1 MYLLGT
7 STFMHRLPVYG
18 KCIISNSMNRTK
30 QCLDC
35 CHKCIP
41 SRIFPGKAIAIPHS
55 SFTPARVF
63 CTCRIFPRTIKQ
75 YYLSTLRPSRWSA
88 LVGTSRRTFHS
99 SSVRRNGFRRAD
111 STKNEPIPSLT
122 VPKRSEIW
130 RLLSLA
136 EPEKYRL
143 AVAIGLLLISST
155 VTIAVPFALGKVID
169 TIYNTSSEEGSRDD
183 MMKRLTRLCT
193 FLAGV
198 FLVGAAAN
206 FGRVYLMQ
214 TSGQRIIKRLR
225 EMLFKSVVAQEI
237 GFFDKTSTGEL
248 INRLST
254 DTSKIGQS
262 LTSNISDGLRS
273 TVQVIG
279 GIGMMFYSSAQLAT
293 VVISIVPPFSVVAIL
308 YGRYVRSLSRKVQD
322 SLATATQVAEE
333 RISSI
338 RTVRAFSHE
347 KREEAAYSDRVEGV
361 FQLTKKEAF
370 ASGLFFGAMGLSGNL
385 IIMTVLYNGG
395 LMMTESQI
403 TVGDLSAF
411 LLYAAYVGISIGGL
425 SNFYAEL
432 MKGIGASTRLWEL
445 VDRKPSIPLSS
456 GLKLDITQLKGAI
469 DFNNLH
475 FSYPMRRDMPI
486 FTDLTLSVEAGSVM
500 AVVGASG
507 SGKSSLGALLLRYY
521 DPIEGSITLDGK
533 DTTILSPEWLRHQIG
548 TVSQEPTLF
557 SCSIRENISYGAV
570 DPDDVSMEMI
580 EEAAKTANAH
590 NFIKSFPNQYE
601 TVVGERGLML
611 SGGQRQ
617 RIALAR
623 AVLKNPKI
631 LLLDEATSALDAE
644 SEYLVQEALERLMVG
659 RTVITIAHRLSTIK
673 NADMIAVLD
682 SGRIA
687 ETGAY
692 EELMRIPDGLF
703 RKLVERQT
711 VMN

>member
-1 MYLLGT
+1 MAAEF
-7 STFMHRLPVYG
+7 SSIRL
-18 KCIISNSMNRTK
+18 
-30 QCLDC
+30 
-35 CHKCIP
+35 
-41 SRIFPGKAIAIPHS
+41 
-55 SFTPARVF
+55 
-63 CTCRIFPRTIKQ
+63 
-75 YYLSTLRPSRWSA
+75 
-88 LVGTSRRTFHS
+88 
-99 SSVRRNGFRRAD
+99 RNGFKKSAEDLPRNDA
-111 STKNEPIPSLT
+111 IPSVK
-122 VPKRSEIW
+122 VPKKSEIW
-130 RLLSLA
+130 RLLRLA

-169 TIYNTSSEEGSRDD
+169 TIYDTSTKEGGRDE
-183 MMKRLTRLCT
+183 MMQRLTKLCT
-193 FLAGV
+193 VLAGV

-206 FGRVYLMQ
+206 FGRVYIMQ
-214 TSGQRIIKRLR
+214 TSGQRIIRQLR
-225 EMLFKSVVAQEI
+225 QMLFKSVVAQEI

-273 TVQVIG
+273 MVQVIG
-279 GIGMMFYSSAQLAT
+279 GFGMMFFSSAQLAT
-293 VVISIVPPFSVVAIL
+293 VVLSIVPPFSVVAIM

-322 SLATATQVAEE
+322 SLANATQVAEE

-347 KREEAAYSDRVEGV
+347 RREETAYSDKVEGV

-445 VDRKPSIPLSS
+445 VDRKPAIPLSS
-456 GLKLDITQLKGAI
+456 GLRLDTTQLRGAI
-469 DFNNLH
+469 DFHNIQ
-475 FSYPMRRDMPI
+475 FSYPMRADVPI
-486 FTDLTLSVEAGSVM
+486 FKDLSLSVEAGSVM

-507 SGKSSLGALLLRYY
+507 SGKSSLGSLLLRYY
-521 DPIEGSITLDGK
+521 DPSAGSITLDGK
-533 DTTILSPEWLRHQIG
+533 DTTSLSPEWLRHQIG

-557 SCSIRENISYGAV
+557 SCSIRENIAYGAI
-570 DPDDVSMEMI
+570 DPDNVTMTMI
-580 EEAAKTANAH
+580 EEAARTANAH
-590 NFIKSFPNQYE
+590 YFIKSFPNEYD

-659 RTVITIAHRLSTIK
+659 RTAITIAHRLSTIK

-687 ETGAY
+687 ETGTY
-692 EELMRIPDGLF
+692 EELMRIPEGMF
-703 RKLVERQT
+703 KKLVERQT